1 MRIALLIL
9 LLTSQIVLAEVTTE
23 NASDTALFDAF
34 ENSLEAE
41 FAEEVPVDDFDPL
54 SGYNRVMTAFNDLL
68 LSGVIIPVAK
78 GYEFVLPLEARRAV
92 SRFFDNLYFPI
103 RFTNNLLQL
112 KITNACEEA
121 ARFGINTTLGL
132 AGLFDPAKNWFDL
145 EAHPEDFGQTLG
157 YYGVGGGFHIVLPV
171 LGPSNLRDMLSLLP
185 DFYADPINYWH
196 YRGYNLFSNLGQ
208 SYAVQSYKILN
219 ESSLTYEQYESLKR
233 DAVDLYPFLKNIY
246 EQSRQKAIEE

>member
-1 MRIALLIL
+1 MFTA
-9 LLTSQIVLAEVTTE
+9 QIVLAEVTTE
-23 NASDTALFDAF
+23 ETVETSDTPALFDEF
-34 ENSLEAE
+34 ESSLEDE
-41 FAEEVPVDDFDPL
+41 FAVEAPADEFDPL

-68 LSGVIIPVAK
+68 FSGVVIPVAK
-78 GYEFVLPLEARRAV
+78 GYAFILPEGVRRGV

-112 KITNACEEA
+112 KIGNAGEEA
-121 ARFGINTTLGL
+121 ARFAINTTLGV
-132 AGLFDPAKNWFDL
+132 AGFFDPAKTWFQL
-145 EAHPEDFGQTLG
+145 EPHPEDFGQTLG

-171 LGPSNLRDMLSLLP
+171 FGPSNLRDTLSLLP

-196 YRGYNLFSNLGQ
+196 YRGYNLFSNLEQ

-219 ESSLTYEQYESLKR
+219 ESSLTYEQYESLKK